1 MKLISVLPERST
13 TGISFNATE
22 VSASLVARMLR
33 GPEPRRITEGWFH
46 VATGLPLV
54 RSDDRRCDHAL
65 PGIAKIKCKAKRRA
79 VHGERVA
86 EPLSPAAYQ
95 QLIVD
100 RGVERVLDDLTE
112 DWLALIAA
120 VSRHAQVRTD
130 RLGYLG
136 MSMATRFGLP
146 LAAALGERL
155 HCAVLGKFGL
165 EQSVALHPGVAH
177 TSANNERRVA
187 CRRARDVPRPMERQ
201 RSSRGPAS
209 SRCSNRVWRPRTSAS
224 LPSPDHMRAQLTP
237 YSRRGAGS

>member
-1 MKLISVLPERST
+1 MYDVVEESSLELDRDQGRIGAVLWQLPAAET
-13 TGISFNATE
+13 T
-22 VSASLVARMLR
+22 R
-33 GPEPRRITEGWFH
+33 
-46 VATGLPLV
+46 PLV
-54 RSDDRRCDHAL
+54 LLGHGGSGHKRSSRQVQLAHRLARSGL
-65 PGIAKIKCKAKRRA
+65 A
-79 VHGERVA
+79 VAAIDGPFHGERVA

-120 VSRHAQVRTD
+120 VSQHAHVRTD

-165 EQSVALHPGVAH
+165 EQSLALHPGLHAPQRIMSDASRVVAG
-177 TSANNERRVA
+177 R
-187 CRRARDVPRPMERQ
+187 
-201 RSSRGPAS
+201 
-209 SRCSNRVWRPRTSAS
+209 
-224 LPSPDHMRAQLTP
+224 
-237 YSRRGAGS
+237 